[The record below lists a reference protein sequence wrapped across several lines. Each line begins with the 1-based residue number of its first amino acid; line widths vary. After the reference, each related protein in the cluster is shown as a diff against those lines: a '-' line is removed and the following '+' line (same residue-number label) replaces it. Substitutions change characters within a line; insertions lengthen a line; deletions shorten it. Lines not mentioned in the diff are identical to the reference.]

1 MFLDFERNIFGF
13 VDFCAEGADFEKLLN
28 YCAENKIEIL
38 SPRKKGYSFFGK
50 IKAKDYKK
58 LRIPARK
65 AGIKLKIIKKRG
77 LYFYLKNNKSKILFA
92 SGATV
97 IVFFILFMNL
107 FIWDIRVS
115 GCKNIEPEIIIET
128 AEKAGLKSGTFK
140 QKPDVQLIEWDIIK
154 NIEGIAT
161 AEINIQG
168 CRATILI
175 NEAKE
180 PAEMKSDDDVPVNI
194 VASRYGVIR
203 KMNVFDGQDAVK
215 IGDAV
220 MKGDLL
226 VSAVYEDSHNKLTLK
241 HARANVIAETDY
253 CITAE
258 FPLEQII
265 KSKGNLKK
273 TIYEAEILGIDFK
286 LGKQITTNNMIIEK
300 EEKTLYFFWIK
311 LPVKVTIYRCFDVK
325 VNNITYN
332 FEQARDGAEA
342 ILKEK
347 EDIELENMEIIS
359 KTVNEKVKNN
369 KYIITADYI
378 VLMDIAKEQQ
388 IESDIPWENTDDM
401 S

>member
-1 MFLDFERNIFGF
+1 MFLDFERNIIGF
-13 VDFCAEGADFEKLLN
+13 VDFCAVGADFEKLLN

-65 AGIKLKIIKKRG
+65 AGIKLRITKRRG

-92 SGATV
+92 AGTV
-97 IVFFILFMNL
+97 FIVFSILFMNL

-115 GCKNIEPEIIIET
+115 GCKNIEPEIIIEA
-128 AEKAGLKSGTFK
+128 AEKSGLKSGIFK
-140 QKPDVQLIEWDIIK
+140 RKPDVQLIEWDIIK
-154 NIEGIAT
+154 NVEGIAT

-241 HARANVIAETDY
+241 HARANVIAESDY
-253 CITAE
+253 SITAE
-258 FPLEQII
+258 FPLEQFV

-273 TIYEAEILGIDFK
+273 TVYEIKILGIDFK
-286 LGKQITTNNMIIEK
+286 LGKQNNSNDTIIEK

-311 LPVKVTIYRCFDVK
+311 LPIGVTIYQYFDVK
-325 VNNITYN
+325 VNSITYN

-342 ILKEK
+342 KLKEK
-347 EDIELENMEIIS
+347 EDKELKNMEIIS
-359 KTVNEKVKNN
+359 KTINEKVKNN

-378 VLMDIAKEQQ
+378 VLMDIAEEQQ
-388 IESDIPWENTDDM
+388 IESDVPWENTDDM